1 MTWLLVL
8 IIAVPPW
15 AIAQET
21 QTETTVTFKQEEL
34 DQMLAPIALYPDSLL
49 AQVLMAS
56 TYPLE
61 VVQADRWAKENKEL
75 KGDALAEELEK
86 HEWDPSVK
94 SLVQFPDVLA
104 MMGEKLDWTQKLGDA
119 FLAQQEDVTNTVQNL
134 RKKAKEADNLKTTEE
149 QVVKV
154 EKEVII
160 IESAKP
166 EVVYVPVYNP
176 TVVYG
181 SWWWPHYPPY
191 YYYPPYYP
199 RPTLYGFATGVAI
212 GVAWGYAWGHW
223 NWHSHSVNI
232 NINRNINYNKNI
244 NRDRYRQQYG
254 GKDGQW
260 KHNPEHRK
268 GVSYRDQKTAQQYNR
283 AGSRDA
289 VKSRENFRG
298 KAEAGRKDLARDAA
312 SARPAPATRDR
323 SQSRDT
329 SRPTPDTRDRSQGRD
344 TQTRPAPQT
353 RDMSQGRDSV
363 SRPTPETRD
372 RAKSRDTV
380 SRPAPETRD
389 RGQSRDSNRGAG
401 VSKTQRGDAFS
412 GMNQGS
418 ASRNYS
424 QRGSMSRSG
433 GGSRGAGG
441 GGRSGGGRR

>member
-1 MTWLLVL
+1 M
-8 IIAVPPW
+8 IAVPPW
-15 AIAQET
+15 AIAQEAAP
-21 QTETTVTFKQEEL
+21 EPGTTVSFKQEEL

-61 VVQADRWAKENKEL
+61 VVQADRWAKQNKEL
-75 KGDALAEELEK
+75 EGDALAKELETQ
-86 HEWDPSVK
+86 EWDPSVK

-104 MMGEKLDWTQKLGDA
+104 MMSEKLDWTQKLGDA
-119 FLAQQEDVTNTVQNL
+119 FLAQQEDVSETVQNL
-134 RKKAKEADNLKTTEE
+134 RKKAEGAGNLKTTKE

-160 IESAKP
+160 IEPAKQ

-181 SWWWPHYPPY
+181 TWWWPHYPPY

-199 RPTLYGFATGVAI
+199 RPALYGFATGIAI

-223 NWHSHSVNI
+223 NWHSHNVNI

-244 NRDRYRQQYG
+244 NRDRYAKQYG
-254 GKDGQW
+254 SRDGQW

-283 AGSRDA
+283 AASKDA
-289 VKSRENFRG
+289 VRTRENFRG
-298 KAEAGRKDLARDAA
+298 KAEAGRKDLARDT
-312 SARPAPATRDR
+312 APQTRDR
-323 SQSRDT
+323 STSTRPAPESRDRPQT
-329 SRPTPDTRDRSQGRD
+329 RDAVSRPAPESRDRPQTRDAVS
-344 TQTRPAPQT
+344 RPAPQT
-353 RDMSQGRDSV
+353 RDM
-363 SRPTPETRD
+363 
-372 RAKSRDTV
+372 A
-380 SRPAPETRD
+380 
-389 RGQSRDSNRGAG
+389 QSRDINRGSGA
-401 VSKTQRGDAFS
+401 SKADRGNAFS

-424 QRGSMSRSG
+424 QRGSTSRSG
-433 GGSRGAGG
+433 RSSYGGGGGGARGGG
-441 GGRSGGGRR
+441 GGRGGGGRR